1 MSFLQVCPQSFE
13 PTGNACFGST
23 LCENAVENMSSTDS
37 AGGEIAKTGHIVIVD
52 DDPVMRQMVAR
63 YFEEH
68 SMPVSAVSNRAGLNR
83 QLAVMNPCLI
93 LLDLRLG
100 HDDGLDVLREIRAHS
115 DVPIIIMTSHR
126 LDEIDRVVGLELG
139 ADDYIIKP
147 FGLRE
152 LLARVRAVLR
162 RQEMGRV
169 ARTRDPERGGYR
181 FGGWQLERRG
191 RRLLDPHGAQVC
203 LSKGEYAL
211 LLAFLEAPQRPLTR
225 EQLLQATRVHED
237 IFDRSID
244 VQVLRLR
251 RRLEAD
257 PSAPRMILT
266 ERGVGYLCL
275 HRRAVLT
282 DRRIAGAHTSRRKPV
297 GELRS

>member
-1 MSFLQVCPQSFE
+1 MNSMPGFNLGP
-13 PTGNACFGST
+13 
-23 LCENAVENMSSTDS
+23 
-37 AGGEIAKTGHIVIVD
+37 EIAKTRHVVIVD
-52 DDPVMRQMVAR
+52 GDPAMREMVAR

-68 SMPVSAVSNRAGLNR
+68 SIPASAASNRAGLSR
-83 QLAVMNPCLI
+83 HLAVTNPCLI
-93 LLDLRLG
+93 LLEVRLG
-100 HDDGLDVLREIRAHS
+100 QDDGLDVLREIRAHS
-115 DVPIIIMTSHR
+115 DVPIIMTGHR
-126 LDEIDRVVGLELG
+126 LDETDRVVGLEIG
-139 ADDYIIKP
+139 ADDCIVKP

-152 LLARVRAVLR
+152 LLARVRAVFR

-191 RRLLDPHGAQVC
+191 RKLVDPNGAQVS

-211 LLAFLEAPQRPLTR
+211 LLAFLDAPQRPLTR

-266 ERGVGYLCL
+266 ERGVGYIF
-275 HRRAVLT
+275 AVT
-282 DRRIAGAHTSRRKPV
+282 VESY
-297 GELRS
+297 